1 MFHTAVHVAGAIA
14 TLVEQARAAV
24 LAHAIRTST
33 RNVQRMG
40 TSPKPTA
47 WIGFGAIAVA
57 VLAAAY
63 CLGRLSAKGDNQ
75 PRSHQAVAS
84 KDGPDLRS
92 ALSAARNRLAS
103 CEEILQHRD
112 NHLQK
117 REGKPRTSEDIP
129 TPPPQPEPSEQCI
142 IASRAKELKW
152 MSANCRD
159 FRWQFT
165 AYEEILGSST
175 LDCGTILSIREL
187 AQTQYSICADVARSF
202 EDTSQ
207 PDVTSDILGIDAM
220 ESAYMTKGEYGDVD
234 INELVKNPAC
244 IARMLTE

>member
-1 MFHTAVHVAGAIA
+1 
-14 TLVEQARAAV
+14 
-24 LAHAIRTST
+24 
-33 RNVQRMG
+33 MG
-40 TSPKPTA
+40 TSPKPMA

-57 VLAAAY
+57 VLTAAY
-63 CLGRLSAKGDNQ
+63 CLGRLSATGDNQ
-75 PRSHQAVAS
+75 PHSHQAVDS

-92 ALSAARNRLAS
+92 ALSAARERLAS
-103 CEEILQHRD
+103 CEKTLQHRD

-129 TPPPQPEPSEQCI
+129 TPSPQPEPLEQCI

-159 FRWQFT
+159 FRWQFN

-175 LDCGTILSIREL
+175 LDCGTVLSIREL
-187 AQTQYSICADVARSF
+187 AQTQYSICAAVVRSF

-207 PDVTSDILGIDAM
+207 PDVSSDILGIDAM
-220 ESAYMTKGEYGDVD
+220 ESAYMTKSEYGDVD
-234 INELVKNPAC
+234 IDELVKNPAC
-244 IARMLTE
+244 IASMQTK